1 MFTPIFLVFH
11 ILLAI
16 ALVALILVQQGKGA
30 EAGAAFG
37 SGASNT
43 MFGSTGSTNALTKL
57 TAVLA
62 LLFFAT
68 SLAMAWHAQKET
80 TSDAGIPKQEII
92 EEQHREVGLPLLD
105 GATSEAPATQENQ
118 ATQTTQEEQ
127 APANS
132 AGDANQSPKS
142 E

>member
-43 MFGSTGSTNALTKL
+43 MFGSRGSAGALTKL
-57 TAVLA
+57 TAFLS
-62 LLFFAT
+62 LLFFVT
-68 SLAMAWHAQKET
+68 SLAMAWHAQKEN
-80 TSDAGIPKQEII
+80 TSEAGIPKQEII
-92 EEQHREVGLPLLD
+92 DEQHKETSLPLLD
-105 GATSEAPATQENQ
+105 AAPEAGQ
-118 ATQTTQEEQ
+118 EQ
-127 APANS
+127 APQETN
-132 AGDANQSPKS
+132 P
-142 E
+142 